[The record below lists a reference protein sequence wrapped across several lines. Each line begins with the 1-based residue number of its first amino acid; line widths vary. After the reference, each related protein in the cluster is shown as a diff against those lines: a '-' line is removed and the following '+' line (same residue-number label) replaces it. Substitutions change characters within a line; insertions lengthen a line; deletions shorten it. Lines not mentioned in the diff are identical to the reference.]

1 MVEWLAFRI
10 LEAPGSNFGPE
21 TAFQAFGGFVQFLQS
36 HGGRCHLRFE
46 TFISFHIL
54 PNSLVTSHSVI

>member
-10 LEAPGSNFGPE
+10 LEAPGSNLGPE

-36 HGGRCHLRFE
+36 NGGVVSSKIRNDRF
-46 TFISFHIL
+46 L
-54 PNSLVTSHSVI
+54 PHPS